1 MGAWQE
7 RNFRLLF
14 IGQTVSSLGNTLVP
28 VALAFGILDLT
39 GSASDFGYVLGAGA
53 LAQVLFMLAGGVIAD
68 RVSRRALMMAAD
80 AARCAAQ
87 LVLGVLLLAGHPAV
101 ATLAG
106 LNAVVGIAGALF
118 QPASSGLLPALV
130 RPEHL
135 QQANALQQTSS
146 AGAGIAGPAVA
157 GLLVVTVGPGWG
169 IIANAVTFAVSV
181 ILLAQLRLARVLRP
195 ERSRWIRDLREGWQ
209 DFWARRWF
217 RSVVLT
223 FSAINL
229 IYAAYQVLGP
239 VASKRY
245 YHGAGS
251 WAIIATAAAAGS
263 VLAGLPAIRLRPRYP
278 LRVAVLSGLMIGL
291 PALAFAASLPL
302 PVIAVAAALDG
313 AGLVVCESLWQTS
326 VQRHIPDELLSRA
339 SSYDYVGSF
348 AAVPAGLAVAGPV
361 MGVLGLRPELLA
373 VGGLSVLLTAGMLLL
388 PSVRDLRDTPDHPD
402 PDTPNPVGS
411 AHGA

>member
-14 IGQTVSSLGNTLVP
+14 IGQTVSSLGNTLLP

-53 LAQVLFMLAGGVIAD
+53 VAQVLFMLAGGVIAD

-80 AARCAAQ
+80 SARCAAQ
-87 LVLGVLLLAGHPAV
+87 LALGLLLLTGHPAV

-106 LNAVVGIAGALF
+106 LNAVAGTGAALF

-130 RPEHL
+130 KPEHL

-181 ILLAQLRLARVLRP
+181 ILLARLRLVHAPRP

-217 RSVVLT
+217 RTVVLT

-229 IYAAYQVLGP
+229 LYAAYQVLGP

-245 YHGAGS
+245 YHGAGA
-251 WAIIATAAAAGS
+251 WAAVATAAAVGS
-263 VLAGLPAIRLRPRYP
+263 VLAGLLAIRLKPRYP
-278 LRVAVLSGLMIGL
+278 LRVAVLAGLMTGF
-291 PALAFAASLPL
+291 PALAFAASLPV
-302 PVIAVAAALDG
+302 PVIAVAALLDG
-313 AGLVVCESLWQTS
+313 AGLVVFESLWQTS
-326 VQRHIPDELLSRA
+326 VQRHIPDEMLSRA

-348 AAVPAGLAVAGPV
+348 AAVPVGLAVAGPV
-361 MGVLGLRPELLA
+361 IGILGLRPELLVA
-373 VGGLSVLLTAGMLLL
+373 GGLSVLLPAGMLLF
-388 PSVRDLRDTPDHPD
+388 PSVRNLRDIPD
-402 PDTPNPVGS
+402 PVRL
-411 AHGA
+411 